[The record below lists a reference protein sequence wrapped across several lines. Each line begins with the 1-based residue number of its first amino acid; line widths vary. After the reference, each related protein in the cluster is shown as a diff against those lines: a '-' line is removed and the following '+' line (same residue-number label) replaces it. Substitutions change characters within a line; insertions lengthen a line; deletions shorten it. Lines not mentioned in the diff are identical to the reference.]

1 MHYARFRLTSQP
13 NFSTLVTLIQYNDSA
28 YHTEENLSPADVSR
42 KVKADFTNW
51 VDVEITNKVLV
62 EDTAQF
68 FDIHH
73 LIVEDILNLEHLP
86 KFEAFDNYLFFTVK
100 MLLYNEKRKKVTE
113 EHLSIVM
120 GENLIITFQEGL
132 PGDVFDELRN
142 RIALGK
148 GRIRK
153 FGSDYLFYSILDSV
167 VDNYMAIMER
177 LREKIE
183 RLESRIIADPSYHV
197 VEEVMEIKKEIN
209 VLRKYTLPLRDA
221 LNKLRVEG
229 SHFIQKSS
237 VNYFQDV
244 GDHIHFLI
252 SSFDTSREMLKDIM
266 DLHNSNLSNE
276 TNKVMKTLTVVAAIF
291 IPLTFIAGVYG
302 MNFEHMPELKWQYSY
317 PLLWVFMLLGT
328 VVMVVFMK
336 HKKWL

>member
-1 MHYARFRLTSQP
+1 MIK
-13 NFSTLVTLIQYNDSA
+13 LIQYNDSG
-28 YHTEENLSPADVSR
+28 YHTEDNLSPAESSR
-42 KVKADFTNW
+42 KVKPDYINW
-51 VDVEITNKVLV
+51 IDVEITNKVLV

-73 LIVEDILNLEHLP
+73 LIAEDILNLEHLP

-100 MLLYNEKRKKVTE
+100 MLLFNEKRKKITE
-113 EHLSIVM
+113 EHLSVVM
-120 GENLIITFQEGL
+120 GENLIISFQEGL
-132 PGDVFDELRN
+132 PGDVFDELRS

-153 FGSDYLFYSILDSV
+153 FGADYLFYSIMDTI
-167 VDNYMAIMER
+167 VDNYLSIMEM

-183 RLESRIIADPSYHV
+183 MLESQIIKDPSYHV
-197 VEEVMEIKKEIN
+197 VEEIMEIKKEIN
-209 VLRKYTLPLRDA
+209 LLRKYTLPLRDA

-237 VNYFQDV
+237 VNYFQDIA
-244 GDHIHFLI
+244 DHIQYLI
-252 SSFDTSREMLKDIM
+252 SCFDTSREMLKDIM

-276 TNKVMKTLTVVAAIF
+276 MNKVMKTLTVVAAVF

-302 MNFEHMPELKWQYSY
+302 MNFEHMPELKWQWSY
-317 PLLWVFMLLGT
+317 PALWVFM
-328 VVMVVFMK
+328 VVGSVAMVGFMR